1 MERETKAITTPGGR
15 TIVLRS
21 YLTGRE
27 ENELKSLLYADLKMS
42 ATDVQAGKVS
52 VTDIPASFIVKQEEK
67 AVELLIVSVD
77 GSTENPAQKVL
88 DLPSAEYD
96 FVVQEINAIRIPTS
110 REKSEQLGTD
120 TSQPAA

>member
-1 MERETKAITTPGGR
+1 MERETKTITTPGGR

-67 AVELLIVSVD
+67 AVELLAVSVD
-77 GSTENPAQKVL
+77 GSTENAAHKVL
-88 DLPSAEYD
+88 ELPSAEYD
-96 FVVQEINAIRIPTS
+96 FVVQEINAIRTPTKP
-110 REKSEQLGTD
+110 ENAEQPGAGI
-120 TSQPAA
+120 SQTA